1 MLQLPMRDFRKLIVW
16 QKGHELVLSV
26 YRSTATYP
34 KDELFGLT
42 SQTRRSVCSITHN
55 LAEGCGRSTEVEL
68 ARFMDI
74 ASGSASEL
82 ENQLLIGRDLHF
94 LKNEDYEKL
103 QCQLVEIRRM
113 LNSYIQK
120 LRK

>member
-1 MLQLPMRDFRKLIVW
+1 MRDFRKLMVW
-16 QKGHELVLSV
+16 EKGHELVLAV
-26 YRSTATYP
+26 YRSTVTYP

-55 LAEGCGRSTEVEL
+55 IAEGCGRSSDVEL

-82 ENQLLIGRDLHF
+82 ENQLLIGRDLQF
-94 LKNEDYEKL
+94 LKSENYEEL
-103 QCQLVEIRRM
+103 QSQLVEIRRM
-113 LNSYIQK
+113 LNSFIQK
-120 LRK
+120 LRSK